1 MKLLKKSEKLL
12 LNKIKIME
20 EIEEQNLQAD
30 MVNNQEPTFEE
41 KQELYVE
48 NKTTKYIGLIDNPV
62 VQTIGNSG
70 WQVSDIWKD
79 IRLDDF

>member
-20 EIEEQNLQAD
+20 EIEDQNLKAD
-30 MVNNQEPTFEE
+30 LVNNHELMVEE